1 MERCWRTGLAM
12 LAASVMLAAGA
23 AAQADAYAD
32 RLLFADGLYVRG
44 MHDLAIKEY
53 TALLNAFPAGA
64 ANDAA
69 MFRLAEC
76 LRLQGDRATAGRFY
90 SHVVVHFRESP
101 FRLRAAYRRARLYA
115 DEDDHESAVAHYQVI
130 LQENPPPDLAAAA
143 RFYLGESLQAKGD
156 TDAADAAFAAIEK
169 EHPESEFN
177 VYALMKRAEIRRDRW
192 AVLYLAG
199 DAAAAE
205 AGDQA
210 LAVFDRALKRGGPDR
225 LVAEALFQTAEIHF
239 RHQAYAQSADVYRQ
253 LLKRF
258 PNDTRSAQAL
268 LQAAW
273 SAVNTGLYAEALEA
287 VVKALA
293 DPARAG
299 THDEWLYIKANCE
312 RQLLQHET
320 AIVTYRELLVRFPES
335 RFVDAVHYEM
345 AVAHYKAGQYA
356 RAVAEAERVRLTPAL
371 RADVCWLLAEAYAA
385 LEQPAQATQ
394 YYRIVVRETPGSER
408 ARDAMYR
415 LAHQLQKQV
424 SYREASRFY
433 LELVTAY
440 PQDALAP
447 QSLFASAFCLA
458 QAGAYEEAVRDWRR
472 LVQEYPGHELNE
484 DAIYQKAMGEIRLG
498 RRTDATSTLT
508 ELRRRFPKGR
518 FVADAWYWEGM
529 LLYEQEK
536 YTEADLALRAARTA
550 ATRDDLRREVMFQ
563 LGLVL
568 QKRGQAEES
577 AALLQE
583 LVKSPLSSKF
593 PPALLEWLATYH
605 GAQQEYDRMLQA
617 AALLA
622 QSDEPAWKQAGE
634 LLAGRAHL
642 ASARTREAEAAF
654 LRALATRALTPY
666 AGEAALQL
674 GELALARK
682 VTAEADRFFKQASDM
697 AAGEAALAIRARA
710 FMGLGRVA
718 VLAGNNEDASKR
730 FLSVAILYDDPE
742 LVPESLYLAA
752 QAFDRLRRGEEREKV
767 VRELGE
773 RYPESEWMRKARA
786 QWPM

>member
-320 AIVTYRELLVRFPES
+320 AIVTYRELLVRFPPGVLHLEAGIQSFDPDVLARVNRRGDLAAAAEGIAWLVREAGADVHADLIAGLPGEAPAGFAAGFDRLYRLGPSEIQVGILKSLYGTALARDGQGARFRQAPPYDVIETPSMMASELDDVRRFASHWDRVVNRGLFPLAIERLLRDAASPWQRFDAFS
-335 RFVDAVHYEM
+335 RRLAARHGLYGMGLVELATALLDELTSVGVDSDE
-345 AVAHYKAGQYA
+345 A
-356 RAVAEAERVRLTPAL
+356 RGLL
-371 RADVCWLLAEAYAA
+371 RAD
-385 LEQPAQATQ
+385 
-394 YYRIVVRETPGSER
+394 
-408 ARDAMYR
+408 
-415 LAHQLQKQV
+415 
-424 SYREASRFY
+424 Y
-433 LELVTAY
+433 L
-440 PQDALAP
+440 D
-447 QSLFASAFCLA
+447 
-458 QAGAYEEAVRDWRR
+458 G
-472 LVQEYPGHELNE
+472 
-484 DAIYQKAMGEIRLG
+484 G
-498 RRTDATSTLT
+498 RRQNL
-508 ELRRRFPKGR
+508 
-518 FVADAWYWEGM
+518 
-529 LLYEQEK
+529 
-536 YTEADLALRAARTA
+536 
-550 ATRDDLRREVMFQ
+550 
-563 LGLVL
+563 
-568 QKRGQAEES
+568 
-577 AALLQE
+577 
-583 LVKSPLSSKF
+583 
-593 PPALLEWLATYH
+593 PALLRQGTLWRESVN
-605 GAQQEYDRMLQA
+605 GCRSDRQ
-617 AALLA
+617 
-622 QSDEPAWKQAGE
+622 
-634 LLAGRAHL
+634 
-642 ASARTREAEAAF
+642 
-654 LRALATRALTPY
+654 
-666 AGEAALQL
+666 
-674 GELALARK
+674 
-682 VTAEADRFFKQASDM
+682 
-697 AAGEAALAIRARA
+697 
-710 FMGLGRVA
+710 
-718 VLAGNNEDASKR
+718 
-730 FLSVAILYDDPE
+730 
-742 LVPESLYLAA
+742 
-752 QAFDRLRRGEEREKV
+752 
-767 VRELGE
+767 
-773 RYPESEWMRKARA
+773 
-786 QWPM
+786 

>member
-1 MERCWRTGLAM
+1 MKRCLKTGMAI
-12 LAASVMLAAGA
+12 LAAAVMLAAGSVA
-23 AAQADAYAD
+23 RADAYAD

-44 MHDLAIKEY
+44 MHDLALREY
-53 TALLNAFPAGA
+53 TALLKAFPDGA
-64 ANDAA
+64 SNDAA

-76 LRLQGDRATAGRFY
+76 LRLKGDDATAGRFY
-90 SHVVVHFRESP
+90 SHVVANFRASP

-115 DEDDHESAVAHYQVI
+115 DGGDHESAIAHFQVI
-130 LQENPPPDLAAAA
+130 LSETPPPDLAAAA
-143 RFYLGESLQAKGD
+143 RFHLGESLQANGD
-156 TDAADAAFAAIEK
+156 TDAADAAFALIPEK
-169 EHPESEFN
+169 HPDSEFQ

-192 AVLYLAG
+192 AALYLGG
-199 DAAAAE
+199 DAAATAI
-205 AGDQA
+205 GDQA
-210 LAVFDRALKRGGPDR
+210 LEFFDQALKRGGPDR

-239 RHQAYAQSADVYRQ
+239 RRKAYGRSADFYRQ
-253 LLKRF
+253 LLTRF
-258 PNDTRSAQAL
+258 PNDMRSAQAW

-273 SAVNTGLYAEALEA
+273 SAVNIGLYADALEA
-287 VVKALA
+287 VDKALEAPSRA
-293 DPARAG
+293 D

-312 RQLLQHET
+312 RQLLQHDK
-320 AIVTYRELLVRFPES
+320 AVATYRELLTLFPQS
-335 RFVDAVHYEM
+335 RFVDAVHYEL
-345 AVAHYKAGQYA
+345 AVAHYKAGEYA

-371 RADVCWLLAEAYAA
+371 RADVCWLLAESYAA
-385 LEQPAQATQ
+385 LDQSAQATQ

-415 LAHQLQKQV
+415 LAHQLQKQA

-458 QAGAYEEAVRDWRR
+458 QDGAYEAAVRDWRR
-472 LVQEYPGHELNE
+472 LAQEYPDHELNE
-484 DAIYQKAMGEIRLG
+484 DAIYQKAMGEVRLG
-498 RRTDATSTLT
+498 RRSDAATTLT

-536 YTEADLALRAARTA
+536 FAEADQALREARRA
-550 ATRDDLRREVMFQ
+550 ATRDDLRREATFQ

-568 QKRGQAEES
+568 QKRGQSEES

-583 LVKSPLSSKF
+583 LVTSPLSGKF
-593 PPALLEWLATYH
+593 PPALLEWLAAYH
-605 GAQQEYDRMLQA
+605 GAQQQYDRMVQVA
-617 AALLA
+617 ELLA
-622 QSDEPAWKQAGE
+622 QSPEPARQQAGAV
-634 LLAGRAHL
+634 LAGRAHL
-642 ASARTREAEAAF
+642 ASGRGEAAEAAF
-654 LRALATRALTPY
+654 RRALETGALTPY

-674 GELALARK
+674 GDLALARK
-682 VTAEADRFFKQASDM
+682 AAAEAARFFQQASDT
-697 AAGEAALAIRARA
+697 AAGDAALAIRARA

-718 VLAGNNEDASKR
+718 DLAGNNADASKR

-752 QAFDRLRRGEEREKV
+752 QAFDRLGRGEDREKV
-767 VRELGE
+767 VRELAE
-773 RYPESEWMRKARA
+773 RYPDSEWLGKARA

>member
-1 MERCWRTGLAM
+1 MALLAAAM
-12 LAASVMLAAGA
+12 LLAVGA
-23 AAQADAYAD
+23 AAQTDDYTD
-32 RLLFADGLYVRG
+32 RMLFADGLYARG
-44 MHDLAIKEY
+44 MHDLALKEY
-53 TALLNAFPAGA
+53 AALLKAFPDGA
-64 ANDAA
+64 SNDAA

-76 LRLQGDRATAGRFY
+76 LRLQGDNATAGRFY

-115 DEDDHESAVAHYQVI
+115 DEDDHESAVAHFQVI
-130 LQENPPPDLAAAA
+130 LRETPPPELAAAA

-156 TDAADAAFAAIEK
+156 TDAADAAFAII
-169 EHPESEFN
+169 PETYPDSEFH

-192 AVLYLAG
+192 AVLYKAG
-199 DAAAAE
+199 EDGAGA

-210 LAVFDRALKRGGPDR
+210 LDFFGKALKRGGPDR
-225 LVAEALFQTAEIHF
+225 IVAEALFQTAEIHF
-239 RHQAYAQSADVYRQ
+239 RRKAYARSADFYRQ
-253 LLKRF
+253 LLTRF

-273 SAVNTGLYAEALEA
+273 SAVNTGLYAEALDA
-287 VVKALA
+287 VAKALE
-293 DPARAG
+293 DPARAD

-312 RQLLQHET
+312 RQLLQHDK
-320 AIVTYRELLVRFPES
+320 AVATYRALLTRFPES

-345 AVAHYKAGQYA
+345 AVSHYKAGEYA

-371 RADVCWLLAEAYAA
+371 RADVCWLLAESYAA
-385 LEQPAQATQ
+385 LDQPAQATQ

-415 LAHQLQKQV
+415 LAHQLQKQE

-433 LELVTAY
+433 LELVAGY
-440 PQDALAP
+440 PKDALAP

-472 LVQEYPGHELNE
+472 LAQEYPDHELNE
-484 DAIYQKAMGEIRLG
+484 DAVYQKAMGEVRLG
-498 RRTDATSTLT
+498 RRSDATTTLT

-536 YTEADLALRAARTA
+536 YAEAEQALRAARKA
-550 ATRDDLRREVMFQ
+550 ATREDLGREAMFQ

-568 QKRGQAEES
+568 QKRGQSKES

-583 LVKSPLSSKF
+583 LVDSPLSGKF
-593 PPALLEWLATYH
+593 PPALLEWLAAYH
-605 GAQQEYDRMLQA
+605 GAQQQYDRMAEA
-617 AALLA
+617 AELLA
-622 QSDEPAWKQAGE
+622 ASEEPAWQQAGA

-642 ASARTREAEAAF
+642 ASGRTEAAEAAF
-654 LRALATRALTPY
+654 LHALAAGVLTHY
-666 AGEAALQL
+666 AAEAALQL
-674 GELALARK
+674 GELALAQK
-682 VTAEADRFFKQASDM
+682 ASAEAERFFQQAADTAS
-697 AAGEAALAIRARA
+697 GEAALAIRARA

-718 VLAGNNEDASKR
+718 VLAGANDNAAKR
-730 FLSVAILYDDPE
+730 FLSVAILYDDAE

-752 QAFDRLRRGEEREKV
+752 QAFDRLGRTDERDKI

-773 RYPESEWMRKARA
+773 RYPQSEWMGKART